1 MEAEARLL
9 PLPIVHTTKDDSY
22 PYIYI
27 PKKEENVLKLKNKQ
41 RNV

>member
-9 PLPIVHTTKDDSY
+9 PLPIVHTKDDSY
-22 PYIYI
+22 PYTYI
-27 PKKEENVLKLKNKQ
+27 PKKEENALKLKNKQ

>member
-9 PLPIVHTTKDDSY
+9 PLPIVHTKDDSY
-22 PYIYI
+22 PYI
-27 PKKEENVLKLKNKQ
+27 PKKEENALKLKNKQ